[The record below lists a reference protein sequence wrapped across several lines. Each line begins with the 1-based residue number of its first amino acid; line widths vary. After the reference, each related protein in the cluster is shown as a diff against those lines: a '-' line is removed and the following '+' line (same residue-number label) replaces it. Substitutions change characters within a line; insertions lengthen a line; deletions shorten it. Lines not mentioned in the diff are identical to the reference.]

1 MKLPQFRL
9 RTLMFVIWLSALL
22 LAGVVD
28 VLREL
33 AIRNSVEVMDERIDA
48 NGSTSHSLIFDRRT
62 YYFVGPIPLVGQIP
76 LGRWPLALFSGV
88 AFAASVAGWALCHRC
103 KKREPLTTKE

>member
-33 AIRNSVEVMDERIDA
+33 AIRNSVEVVGEHIDA
-48 NGSTSHSLIFDRRT
+48 NGSTSSTLIFERRT
-62 YYFVGPIPLVGQIP
+62 YYFVGPIPLVGSIP
-76 LGRWPLALFSGV
+76 LGPWPLALFSGV
-88 AFAASVAGWALCHRC
+88 AFAASVAVWALCDHR
-103 KKREPLTTKE
+103 KKRKVLTTKE